1 MGACRHSIKIRHELA
16 LHLYVIR
23 GFCQYIRVSNKKKAK
38 KIQNR
43 PAESNT
49 KKRKLLPALLFL
61 LPAEDNNTLLVTL
74 MRTPLQQWQPLSPL
88 QQHHCTTTT
97 TPLNPLRRWQP
108 DQNTRELEY
117 GFLFYYRMT
126 ILEVYMY
133 YGITILK

>member
-1 MGACRHSIKIRHELA
+1 MAMGACRHSIKIRHELA

-74 MRTPLQQWQPLSPL
+74 MHTHCYGDNPFPRCTNTSAPPLQPL
-88 QQHHCTTTT
+88 
-97 TPLNPLRRWQP
+97 
-108 DQNTRELEY
+108 
-117 GFLFYYRMT
+117 
-126 ILEVYMY
+126 
-133 YGITILK
+133 